1 MKLFKVFLS
10 LFLIAGLF
18 FGIALLFPRHYKF
31 KKSIEIN
38 KPAHDVFIYMNDLR
52 NWEQWSAWNKS
63 IDSSL
68 YIFYS
73 MRTDSLGAKQYFN
86 GNLLGSGR
94 FRISNYKPD
103 EMLGY
108 NLQMHNSMVNANGTF
123 FFEQKNNTTQLSW
136 VDSGDVGYNP
146 IFRYLIPFKKRS
158 TEAAFEDGLKRIKM
172 KLETSD

>member
-10 LFLIAGLF
+10 FFIIVGLF
-18 FGIALLFPRHYKF
+18 FGISLFFPRYYKF
-31 KKSIEIN
+31 EKSVSVN
-38 KPAHDVFIYMNDLR
+38 KPAHEVFIYMSNLR

-73 MRTDSLGAKQYFN
+73 KRSDSLGAIQYFN

-94 FRISNYKPD
+94 FIISNYKPD
-103 EMLGY
+103 EVLSY
-108 NLQMHNSMVNANGTF
+108 NLQMHNSEVNANGTF
-123 FFEQKNNTTQLSW
+123 FFEQKNSTTQLTW
-136 VDSGDVGYNP
+136 IDSGDVRYNP
-146 IFRYLIPFKKRS
+146 IFRYLIPFKKKS

-172 KLETSD
+172 NLEGAQ